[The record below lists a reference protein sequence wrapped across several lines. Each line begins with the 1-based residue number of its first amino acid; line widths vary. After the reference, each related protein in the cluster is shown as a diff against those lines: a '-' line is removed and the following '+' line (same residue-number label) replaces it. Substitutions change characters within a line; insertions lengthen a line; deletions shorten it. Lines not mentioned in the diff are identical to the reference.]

1 MADYLK
7 KFRLDDKTAFVVGG
21 LGFIGRE
28 VSRAFASVG
37 AKTIVLDLESEK
49 LAAFEKELGEG
60 GYTAHSRPFDCS
72 DLDSLE
78 TNFSGLLD
86 KFGFPHVFIN
96 CSYPRTQDWDTSSF
110 REVTLASFQENVS
123 IHMNSYAW
131 LARLAAEA
139 MKEEDRGGCIIQLG
153 STYGILGQDLTV
165 YEGTEMQENMT
176 YSAIK
181 GGITN
186 LTRQMASYYGQF
198 NIRVNTLVP
207 GGLAGHVAGKSDTQ
221 DQIFVKQYSKKTPLK
236 RLGRADEIA
245 STALFLASDAAS
257 YVTGATIVVDG
268 GWAVV

>member
-21 LGFIGRE
+21 LGLIGRE

-37 AKTIVLDLESEK
+37 GKTIILDLGGEK
-49 LAAFEKELGEG
+49 QAAFEKEIREV
-60 GYTAHSRPFDCS
+60 GYTAHFRPFDCS

-86 KFGFPHVFIN
+86 EFGSPHIFIN
-96 CSYPRTQDWDTSSF
+96 CSYPRTQDWDESSF
-110 REVTLASFQENVS
+110 RGVTFASFQKNVS

-139 MKEEDRGGCIIQLG
+139 MRQEEKGGSIIQLG

-176 YSAIK
+176 
-181 GGITN
+181 
-186 LTRQMASYYGQF
+186 
-198 NIRVNTLVP
+198 
-207 GGLAGHVAGKSDTQ
+207 
-221 DQIFVKQYSKKTPLK
+221 
-236 RLGRADEIA
+236 
-245 STALFLASDAAS
+245 
-257 YVTGATIVVDG
+257 
-268 GWAVV
+268 